1 MAQQLTFDPSDEGPS
16 QEQKDAEAQALAQGE
31 KLEAAQAEDRQ
42 ADWDRTNKENENNE
56 LIGGKFKNQEE
67 LLKAYQELEKQRS
80 QDSSDDGADET
91 TEEGEE
97 VAETDQQ
104 TEETASPLLTK
115 ASEEYA
121 KDGQLSEE
129 SIAELSKMDSKDLIS
144 AYLDYYTKTQQAT
157 DIQQNQVAEIKNI
170 AGGDNEYQEMV
181 EWAGQNLDQVEV
193 DAFNNVTN
201 SGNYEAIRFAVEAMA
216 NRYRAAEGY
225 EAQMVSGK
233 STSTVKPYRSQAEL
247 ARDIADPRYGTDPAF
262 RQDIED
268 RLTRSPQLLEGN

>member
-80 QDSSDDGADET
+80 QDPPDDGADET

-97 VAETDQQ
+97 VAETDRQ
-104 TEETASPLLTK
+104 TEETTSPLLTK
-115 ASEEYA
+115 ASQEYA
-121 KDGQLSEE
+121 NDGQLSEE
-129 SIAELSKMDSKDLIS
+129 SIEELSKMDSKDLIS
-144 AYLDYYTKTQQAT
+144 AYLNYYTQTQKAT
-157 DIQQNQVAEIKNI
+157 DIQQNQITEIKNI
-170 AGGDNEYQEMV
+170 AGGDNEYKEMV
-181 EWAGQNLDQVEV
+181 EWAGQNLEQTEV

-201 SGNYEAIRFAVEAMA
+201 SGNYEAIKFAVEAMA
-216 NRYRAAEGY
+216 NRYRTAEGY
-225 EAQMVSGK
+225 EAPMVAGK
-233 STSTVKPYRSQAEL
+233 SASTVKPYRSQAEL

-262 RQDIED
+262 RQDIEE
-268 RLTRSPQLLEGN
+268 RLQRSTELLQ

>member
-80 QDSSDDGADET
+80 QDPPDDGADET

-97 VAETDQQ
+97 VAETDRQ
-104 TEETASPLLTK
+104 TEETTSPLLTK
-115 ASEEYA
+115 ASQEYA
-121 KDGQLSEE
+121 NDGQLSEE
-129 SIAELSKMDSKDLIS
+129 SIEELSKMDSKDLIS
-144 AYLDYYTKTQQAT
+144 AYLNYYTQTQKAT
-157 DIQQNQVAEIKNI
+157 DIQQNQITEIKNI
-170 AGGDNEYQEMV
+170 AGGDNEYKEMV
-181 EWAGQNLDQVEV
+181 EWAGQNLEQTEV

-201 SGNYEAIRFAVEAMA
+201 SGNYEAIKFAVEAMA
-216 NRYRAAEGY
+216 NRYRTAEGY
-225 EAQMVSGK
+225 EAPMVSGK
-233 STSTVKPYRSQAEL
+233 SASTVKPYRSHAEF

-262 RQDIED
+262 RQDIEE
-268 RLTRSPQLLEGN
+268 RLQRSTELLQ

>member
-181 EWAGQNLDQVEV
+181 AWAGQNLEQAEV

-262 RQDIED
+262 RQDIEE
-268 RLTRSPQLLEGN
+268 RLQKSPELLQ

>member
-262 RQDIED
+262 RQDIEE
-268 RLTRSPQLLEGN
+268 RLQKSPELLQ

>member
-121 KDGQLSEE
+121 KDGQLSED

-144 AYLDYYTKTQQAT
+144 AYLDYYSKTQQAT
-157 DIQQNQVAEIKNI
+157 DIQQNQVTEIKNI

-201 SGNYEAIRFAVEAMA
+201 SGNYEAIKFAVEAMA

-225 EAQMVSGK
+225 EAPMVSGK

-262 RQDIED
+262 RQDIEE
-268 RLTRSPQLLEGN
+268 RLQKSPELLQ